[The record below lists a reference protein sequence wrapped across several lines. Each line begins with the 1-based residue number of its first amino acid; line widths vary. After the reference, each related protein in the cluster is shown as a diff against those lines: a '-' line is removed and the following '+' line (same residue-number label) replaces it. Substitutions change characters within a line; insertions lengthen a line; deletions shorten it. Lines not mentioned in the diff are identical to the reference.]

1 MTVVQSTVIIY
12 QPPYSQIY
20 ISSDYLDVSQ
30 NQFLPQ
36 ILINNTEDKQ

>member
-12 QPPYSQIY
+12 QPPYCQIY